1 MDRSI
6 DRYKYINLDSTFDR
20 IPDLICFLWS
30 LYCLPRIFCLA
41 SANSCQKRKTRSK
54 LSNTSAGFPSPR
66 IWWMLSF
73 LRQLPPW
80 TQVTQVGPG
89 IDVFHRGLAQGQ
101 PVIPT
106 LLQEAGQV
114 SHVFHAMRDPMAA
127 FVLLQPD
134 STSEDT
140 RRIALRIRSRIRHL
154 WF

>member
-1 MDRSI
+1 
-6 DRYKYINLDSTFDR
+6 
-20 IPDLICFLWS
+20 
-30 LYCLPRIFCLA
+30 
-41 SANSCQKRKTRSK
+41 
-54 LSNTSAGFPSPR
+54 
-66 IWWMLSF
+66 MLSF

-154 WF
+154 